1 MRLDRVKTERTP
13 LVPSKLVTRRRFGML
28 MPAAIIA
35 TLLAVSSPAHT
46 SAAPVNLSTTHL
58 AHRAQ
63 TTLVQRTIALQP
75 PSADVFMH
83 ALITQNGQLAWQQ
96 LCPALQA
103 KLPASVLATLV
114 YGQGSDSIYQGAQL
128 GVDVVGS
135 HPWALG
141 GAIHVYV
148 VTAHWPSGRD
158 VRTLFVL
165 RTQASGCIDG
175 ILGT

>member
-1 MRLDRVKTERTP
+1 MRLDRRKTEHTP
-13 LVPSKLVTRRRFGML
+13 HMPNRRIARHRFAMLVP
-28 MPAAIIA
+28 AAMIA
-35 TLLAVSSPAHT
+35 VLFAVGSPGRT
-46 SAAPVNLSTTHL
+46 SAAPVILSTTHL
-58 AHRAQ
+58 SHRAL
-63 TTLVQRTIALQP
+63 TTTVQGTTATEP

-103 KLPASVLATLV
+103 KLPASVLANLLN
-114 YGQGSDSIYQGAQL
+114 GPGSADGNQGAQL
-128 GVDVVGS
+128 GVDVVGT
-135 HPWALG
+135 HAWASG